1 MHAIRLLAF
10 AGMITVSLCMAR
22 GSAGHDGP
30 HAAGTQPQWPTHIYL
45 PTPIPDRICTSFTG
59 DPATSFSVTWRT
71 DTSVKNSKAEIALAE
86 GGPGFTDKAQQIAGT
101 SQTFKSNL
109 GEAQYHQV
117 DFEGLAPDT
126 RYLYRVG
133 SDKHWSEWIQFK
145 TASDKSAPFTFVYFG
160 DAQNQIKSHWS
171 RVVRQAFT
179 DASRAAFFL
188 HAGDLVNSGAS
199 DAEWGEWYLANGF
212 IPHSIPVIAAPGNH
226 EMVNVPVPNENQDG
240 EEESKPKTVRQVT
253 PHWFATFAFPKNGPE
268 KLHETCYYID
278 YQGARIV
285 VLNSNQDQEVQATW
299 LDDVLSAPGPRWKIL
314 AFHHPIYSSATGRD
328 NKSLRE
334 KWQPIFDRHQVDVVL
349 QGHDHTYARSNPIKY
364 RPGTL
369 EELNVPTGQ
378 QHQDE
383 GGTVY
388 AVSVSG
394 PKMYKLEPQPSM
406 ANWATQTQLYQVIR
420 IEGDVLTYRAMTATG
435 DLYDEFILQKRDGKP
450 NELVKSIQRAR
461 E

>member
-145 TASDKSAPFTFVYFG
+145 TASDKSARLRSFIS
-160 DAQNQIKSHWS
+160 AMHKIKSKATGHES
-171 RVVRQAFT
+171 FVKHLPTHREPRFSFMLETSLTREQAMQN
-179 DASRAAFFL
+179 
-188 HAGDLVNSGAS
+188 G
-199 DAEWGEWYLANGF
+199 ANG
-212 IPHSIPVIAAPGNH
+212 IS
-226 EMVNVPVPNENQDG
+226 
-240 EEESKPKTVRQVT
+240 
-253 PHWFATFAFPKNGPE
+253 
-268 KLHETCYYID
+268 
-278 YQGARIV
+278 
-285 VLNSNQDQEVQATW
+285 
-299 LDDVLSAPGPRWKIL
+299 
-314 AFHHPIYSSATGRD
+314 
-328 NKSLRE
+328 
-334 KWQPIFDRHQVDVVL
+334 
-349 QGHDHTYARSNPIKY
+349 
-364 RPGTL
+364 
-369 EELNVPTGQ
+369 PTGSS
-378 QHQDE
+378 HI
-383 GGTVY
+383 
-388 AVSVSG
+388 
-394 PKMYKLEPQPSM
+394 PFP
-406 ANWATQTQLYQVIR
+406 
-420 IEGDVLTYRAMTATG
+420 
-435 DLYDEFILQKRDGKP
+435 
-450 NELVKSIQRAR
+450 
-461 E
+461 